1 LIESQGKFY
10 ENSACAALFS
20 VMRILFILQLMFN
33 NCRQYN
39 EEGSMIYEDANKL
52 EDVLSEKMR
61 EMGLGTIES
70 VAATSAAAA
79 AAAMSTVATVTTP
92 PSDGIS
98 VRRTVERRV

>member
-1 LIESQGKFY
+1 MKIQP
-10 ENSACAALFS
+10 AALFS
-20 VMRILFILQLMFN
+20 VMKILFILQLMFN

-52 EDVLSEKMR
+52 EDVLAEKMR

-70 VAATSAAAA
+70 VASSSAAAA
-79 AAAMSTVATVTTP
+79 MPTVATVTTP
-92 PSDGIS
+92 PSDSTS